1 MLQGSG
7 SWAVNTACER
17 DKWTI
22 SSKTGQILVG
32 AKFYL
37 RPSWGLLEAAVPERE
52 EPLGGD
58 RLGADEPRLPSPRAG
73 NVRRWEPDASAPKAG
88 RREALGSVFSSAHE
102 HLLVLCS
109 GARKPAVT
117 VGPRKFNAQNHPLV
131 KGTTWGPVAS
141 EGCTGHGT
149 RGSAASQWLD
159 PTRVAARVV
168 QTPRRPAGFC
178 VMTAPF
184 VSQQEVGTEGGGHRP
199 RLLAVHGP
207 HGPRLAIREVGGTGR
222 TWNFGSHHVALKEV
236 VQNVACLAVRMADQ
250 PLDPHGPPSPCSAS
264 EVHTKGHPREQPQH
278 PLSKS
283 LSPLPGFAVPPP
295 APLGQARVHCPPAQV
310 PLLLPQP
317 QDIVI
322 AGRLWQGCGHH
333 CKLASSRGDST
344 QGSRGGGRGPKKPQR
359 ACHPIILRHE
369 GHIRSLI
376 HRALTDRCLWGL
388 ARATF
393 APRSRCPSRECAQGR
408 VGHYT
413 CLQRCALGHIGFGE
427 GERKFSVSQRH
438 PGEPVVRTEFDSDLG
453 DGC

>member
-1 MLQGSG
+1 MVTVETFPPCSAAPCSSFLGEQTLLQGSG

-58 RLGADEPRLPSPRAG
+58 RLGADEPRLLSPRAG

-117 VGPRKFNAQNHPLV
+117 VGPRKFNAQNRPLV

-141 EGCTGHGT
+141 EGCTGHGM

-184 VSQQEVGTEGGGHRP
+184 VSQQEVGTEGGGP
-199 RLLAVHGP
+199 
-207 HGPRLAIREVGGTGR
+207 TG
-222 TWNFGSHHVALKEV
+222 H
-236 VQNVACLAVRMADQ
+236 MAPD
-250 PLDPHGPPSPCSAS
+250 
-264 EVHTKGHPREQPQH
+264 
-278 PLSKS
+278 
-283 LSPLPGFAVPPP
+283 
-295 APLGQARVHCPPAQV
+295 
-310 PLLLPQP
+310 
-317 QDIVI
+317 
-322 AGRLWQGCGHH
+322 
-333 CKLASSRGDST
+333 
-344 QGSRGGGRGPKKPQR
+344 
-359 ACHPIILRHE
+359 
-369 GHIRSLI
+369 
-376 HRALTDRCLWGL
+376 
-388 ARATF
+388 
-393 APRSRCPSRECAQGR
+393 
-408 VGHYT
+408 
-413 CLQRCALGHIGFGE
+413 
-427 GERKFSVSQRH
+427 
-438 PGEPVVRTEFDSDLG
+438 
-453 DGC
+453 